1 MNNLY
6 KYTYSIHFLLADFS
20 ISSSIILLLELFFL
34 LNEPD
39 KITTRGN
46 LLHSPD
52 RVILE
57 EKKEKKKRLL
67 FFVLPDLDDGS
78 IRGITRTGTKQV
90 SQLCFVRKV
99 KYDIH
104 RIFQL

>member
-20 ISSSIILLLELFFL
+20 ISSSIILSLELFFL

-57 EKKEKKKRLL
+57 EKKEKKKTFIVFCSAWFRRRKHTWDYEDRYETSIPAL
-67 FFVLPDLDDGS
+67 FREKS
-78 IRGITRTGTKQV
+78 
-90 SQLCFVRKV
+90 
-99 KYDIH
+99 
-104 RIFQL
+104 

>member
-1 MNNLY
+1 MN
-6 KYTYSIHFLLADFS
+6 
-20 ISSSIILLLELFFL
+20 
-34 LNEPD
+34 
-39 KITTRGN
+39 
-46 LLHSPD
+46 

-57 EKKEKKKRLL
+57 ENKKKKKRLL

-90 SQLCFVRKV
+90 SQFREKV

-104 RIFQL
+104 RIFEL